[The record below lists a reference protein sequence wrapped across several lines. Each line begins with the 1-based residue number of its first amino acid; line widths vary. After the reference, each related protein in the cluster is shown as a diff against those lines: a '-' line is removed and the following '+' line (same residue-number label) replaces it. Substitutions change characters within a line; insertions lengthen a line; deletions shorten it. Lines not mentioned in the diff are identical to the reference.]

1 MDKDKVLD
9 DIFNDDP
16 LGLLNVKAKKS
27 SARTSD
33 ERLASSFD
41 EINDFIEKHEREPE
55 PNPGNITEYKLYSR
69 LKSLREDEE
78 KMMALE
84 PQDKY
89 GLFDVEKKEINSID
103 DIFEDDMLGIFD
115 DENADLFEFKHT
127 PKPDERA
134 KADFVAK
141 RKPCKNFQDYEEQFN
156 QVQMELA
163 EGKRR
168 MIPFRET
175 QLKPGNYYVNAGV
188 LLYLE
193 SVDYEG
199 KEWSR
204 GESEGNRIREFKD
217 GRTRTIFENGTESNL
232 LFRSL
237 AKALIMNG
245 KSVTQNLE
253 LTNEDVIVSLSEIT
267 VEDEASGYIYILKSL
282 SDDPDIA
289 STRNLYKIG
298 YSKNPVPER
307 IKGAENEP
315 TYLMAPVEL
324 VSAYKCYNMNTH
336 KFEQLIHNFFGATC
350 LEVDVFDSSG
360 RRHTPR
366 EWFIAPLG
374 VIEQAI
380 TLIISGEV
388 VKYAYD
394 TKNEVIIK
402 KPY

>member
-1 MDKDKVLD
+1 MDKNKVLD

-69 LKSLREDEE
+69 LKSLRVDEE

-134 KADFVAK
+134 KADFVARRRKCKDFDKYEVDFKAVQNDLANGK
-141 RKPCKNFQDYEEQFN
+141 RK
-156 QVQMELA
+156 LL
-163 EGKRR
+163 
-168 MIPFRET
+168 PFKQENLR
-175 QLKPGNYYVNAGV
+175 PGDYYVHNGV

-193 SVDYEG
+193 SVDF
-199 KEWSR
+199 KEEVQEFSS
-204 GESEGNRIREFKD
+204 GERVRKD
-217 GRTRTIFENGTESNL
+217 GRTHCIFENGTESNML
-232 LFRSL
+232 YRSL
-237 AKALIMNG
+237 YKVLLANG
-245 KSVTQNLE
+245 KAVSKNLDIV
-253 LTNEDVIVSLSEIT
+253 NEEFIENFSTISE
-267 VEDEASGYIYILKSL
+267 EDEASGYIYVLKSL
-282 SDDPDIA
+282 SDDPEIA
-289 STRNLYKIG
+289 STQNLFKIG
-298 YSKNPVPER
+298 YSKNPVPQR
-307 IKGAENEP
+307 IKDAEKEP
-315 TYLMAPVEL
+315 TYLMAPVAL
-324 VSAYKCYNMNTH
+324 VTAYKCFNMNTQ
-336 KFEQLIHNFFGATC
+336 KFEQLIHNFFGASC

-366 EWFIAPLG
+366 EWFIAPLD
-374 VIEQAI
+374 VIEQVI

-394 TKNEVIIK
+394 TKNEVIIEK
-402 KPY
+402 SY

>member
-55 PNPGNITEYKLYSR
+55 PNPVNITEYKLYSR

-134 KADFVAK
+134 KADFVARRRKCKDFDKYEADFKAVQNDLANGK
-141 RKPCKNFQDYEEQFN
+141 RK
-156 QVQMELA
+156 LL
-163 EGKRR
+163 
-168 MIPFRET
+168 PFKQENLR
-175 QLKPGNYYVNAGV
+175 PGDYYVHNGV

-193 SVDYEG
+193 SVDF
-199 KEWSR
+199 KEEVQEFSS
-204 GESEGNRIREFKD
+204 GERVRKD
-217 GRTRTIFENGTESNL
+217 GRTHCIFENGTESNML
-232 LFRSL
+232 YRSL
-237 AKALIMNG
+237 YKVLLANG
-245 KSVTQNLE
+245 KAVSKNLDMV
-253 LTNEDVIVSLSEIT
+253 NEEFIENFSTISE
-267 VEDEASGYIYILKSL
+267 EDEASGYIYVLKSL
-282 SDDPDIA
+282 SDDPEIA
-289 STRNLYKIG
+289 STQNLFKIG
-298 YSKNPVPER
+298 YSKNPVPQR
-307 IKGAENEP
+307 IKDAEKEP
-315 TYLMAPVEL
+315 TYLMAPVAL
-324 VSAYKCYNMNTH
+324 VTAYKCFNMNTQ
-336 KFEQLIHNFFGATC
+336 KFEQLIHNFFGASC

-366 EWFIAPLG
+366 EWFIAPLE
-374 VIEQAI
+374 VIETAI
-380 TLIISGEV
+380 HLIISGEV

-394 TKNEVIIK
+394 TKNEVIIE

>member
-1 MDKDKVLD
+1 MDKNKVLD

-27 SARTSD
+27 STRTSD

-134 KADFVAK
+134 QSDFVAR
-141 RKPCKNFQDYEEQFN
+141 RKPCKDFDKYDEAFKE
-156 QVQMELA
+156 VQSDLA
-163 EGKRR
+163 SGKRR
-168 MIPFRET
+168 MIPFKET
-175 QLKPGNYYVNAGV
+175 LLKPGNFYVNAGL

-199 KEWSR
+199 REWSR
-204 GESEGNRIREFKD
+204 GETEGNRIREFKD
-217 GRTRTIFENGTESNL
+217 GRTRTIFENGTESEMY
-232 LFRSL
+232 FRSL

-245 KSVTQNLE
+245 KAVTQNLDNANEE
-253 LTNEDVIVSLSEIT
+253 LLEGFSNIT
-267 VEDEASGYIYILKSL
+267 EEDEASGYIYVLKSL
-282 SDDPDIA
+282 SDDSEIA
-289 STRNLYKIG
+289 STQNLFKIG
-298 YSKNPVPER
+298 FSKNPVPQR
-307 IKGAENEP
+307 IKDAEKEP

-324 VSAYKCYNMNTH
+324 VTAYKCFNMNTQ
-336 KFEQLIHNFFGATC
+336 KFEQLIHNFFGASC
-350 LEVDVFDSSG
+350 LEVDVFDASG

-366 EWFIAPLG
+366 EWFIAPLD

-394 TKNEVIIK
+394 TKNEVIIE

>member
-27 SARTSD
+27 STRTSD
-33 ERLASSFD
+33 ERLESSFD

-55 PNPGNITEYKLYSR
+55 PNLGNITEYKLYSR

-115 DENADLFEFKHT
+115 DENVDLFEFKHT

-134 KADFVAK
+134 KADFVARRRKCKDFDKYEADFKAVQNDLANGK
-141 RKPCKNFQDYEEQFN
+141 RK
-156 QVQMELA
+156 LL
-163 EGKRR
+163 
-168 MIPFRET
+168 PFKQENLR
-175 QLKPGNYYVNAGV
+175 PGDYYVHNGV

-193 SVDYEG
+193 SVDF
-199 KEWSR
+199 KEEVQEFSS
-204 GESEGNRIREFKD
+204 GERVRKD
-217 GRTRTIFENGTESNL
+217 GRTHCIFENGTESNML
-232 LFRSL
+232 YRSL
-237 AKALIMNG
+237 YKVLLANG
-245 KSVTQNLE
+245 KAVSKNLDMV
-253 LTNEDVIVSLSEIT
+253 NEEFIENFSTISE
-267 VEDEASGYIYILKSL
+267 EDEASGYIYVLKSL
-282 SDDPDIA
+282 SDDPEIA
-289 STRNLYKIG
+289 STQNLFKIG
-298 YSKNPVPER
+298 YSKNPVPQR
-307 IKGAENEP
+307 IKDAEKEP
-315 TYLMAPVEL
+315 TYLMAPVAL
-324 VSAYKCYNMNTH
+324 VTAYKCFNMNTQ
-336 KFEQLIHNFFGATC
+336 KFEQLIHNFFGASC

-366 EWFIAPLG
+366 EWFIAPLE
-374 VIEQAI
+374 VIETAI
-380 TLIISGEV
+380 HLIISGEV

-394 TKNEVIIK
+394 TKNEVIIE

>member
-1 MDKDKVLD
+1 MDKNKVLD

-33 ERLASSFD
+33 ERLANSFD

-89 GLFDVEKKEINSID
+89 GLFDVEKTEINSID
-103 DIFEDDMLGIFD
+103 DIFEDDILGIFD

-134 KADFVAK
+134 KADFVARRRKCKDFDKYEADFKAVQNDLANGK
-141 RKPCKNFQDYEEQFN
+141 RK
-156 QVQMELA
+156 LL
-163 EGKRR
+163 
-168 MIPFRET
+168 PFKQENLR
-175 QLKPGNYYVNAGV
+175 PGDYYVHNGV

-193 SVDYEG
+193 SVDF
-199 KEWSR
+199 KEEVQEFSS
-204 GESEGNRIREFKD
+204 GERVRKD
-217 GRTRTIFENGTESNL
+217 GRTHCIFENGTESNML
-232 LFRSL
+232 YRSL
-237 AKALIMNG
+237 YKVLLANG
-245 KSVTQNLE
+245 KAVSKNLDIV
-253 LTNEDVIVSLSEIT
+253 NEEFIENFSTISE
-267 VEDEASGYIYILKSL
+267 EDEASGYIYVLKSL
-282 SDDPDIA
+282 SDDSEIA
-289 STRNLYKIG
+289 STQNLFKIG
-298 YSKNPVPER
+298 YSKNPVPQR
-307 IKGAENEP
+307 IKDAEKEP

-324 VSAYKCYNMNTH
+324 VTAFKCFNMNTQ
-336 KFEQLIHNFFGATC
+336 KFEQLIHNFFGASC

-366 EWFIAPLG
+366 EWFIAPLD
-374 VIEQAI
+374 VIEQVI

-394 TKNEVIIK
+394 TKNEVIIEK
-402 KPY
+402 KSY

>member
-1 MDKDKVLD
+1 MDKNRILD

-134 KADFVAK
+134 AADFVAQ
-141 RKPCKNFQDYEEQFN
+141 RVPCKNFADYEEIFN
-156 QVQMELA
+156 KIHSDLA
-163 EGKRR
+163 SGERK
-168 MIPFRET
+168 MIPFKYEH
-175 QLKPGNYYVNAGV
+175 LKPENFYVHNGV
-188 LLYLE
+188 VLYFE
-193 SVDYEG
+193 SV
-199 KEWSR
+199 
-204 GESEGNRIREFKD
+204 EFDRTIQAFKSGVHERPD
-217 GRTRTIFENGTESNL
+217 GRTRVIFENGTESNMMYQ
-232 LFRSL
+232 SL
-237 AKALIMNG
+237 YKALHLNG
-245 KSVTQNLE
+245 KSISKNKKKVNEEFLE
-253 LTNEDVIVSLSEIT
+253 SFSEVNEK
-267 VEDEASGYIYILKSL
+267 DEASGYIYILKSL
-282 SDDPDIA
+282 SDDPEIA
-289 STRNLYKIG
+289 STQNLFKIG
-298 YSKNPVPER
+298 YSKNPVPQR
-307 IKGAENEP
+307 IKDAEKEP

-324 VSAYKCYNMNTH
+324 VTAFKCFNMNTQ
-336 KFEQLIHNFFGATC
+336 KFEQLIHNFFGASC

-366 EWFIAPLG
+366 EWFIAPLD
-374 VIEQAI
+374 VIEQVI

-394 TKNEVIIK
+394 TKNEVIIEK
-402 KPY
+402 SY

>member
-1 MDKDKVLD
+1 MDKNKVLD

-55 PNPGNITEYKLYSR
+55 PNPAKITEYKLYSR

-134 KADFVAK
+134 KADFVARRRKCKDFDKYEADFKAVQNDLANGK
-141 RKPCKNFQDYEEQFN
+141 RK
-156 QVQMELA
+156 LL
-163 EGKRR
+163 
-168 MIPFRET
+168 PFKQENLRPED
-175 QLKPGNYYVNAGV
+175 YYVHNGV

-193 SVDYEG
+193 SVDF
-199 KEWSR
+199 KEEVQEFSS
-204 GESEGNRIREFKD
+204 GERVRKD
-217 GRTRTIFENGTESNL
+217 GRTHCIFENGTESNML
-232 LFRSL
+232 YRSL
-237 AKALIMNG
+237 YKVLLANG
-245 KSVTQNLE
+245 KVVSKNLD
-253 LTNEDVIVSLSEIT
+253 LVNEEFIENFSTISE
-267 VEDEASGYIYILKSL
+267 EDEASGYIYVLKSL
-282 SDDPDIA
+282 SDDPEIA
-289 STRNLYKIG
+289 STQNLFKIG
-298 YSKNPVPER
+298 YSKNPVPQR
-307 IKGAENEP
+307 IKDAEKEP
-315 TYLMAPVEL
+315 TYLMAPVDL
-324 VSAYKCYNMNTH
+324 VAAYKCFNMNTQ
-336 KFEQLIHNFFGATC
+336 KFEQLIHNFFGASC
-350 LEVDVFDSSG
+350 LEVDVFDSRG

-394 TKNEVIIK
+394 TKNEVIIE